1 MPKTEVYTAVVE
13 EQWPR
18 PTDPSKP
25 HTFRFRSA
33 TPRGAAR
40 LVAEAMGYPA
50 TSIRY
55 VTDLNDNPVSRVYEV
70 PDGITITLVEA

>member
-1 MPKTEVYTAVVE
+1 
-13 EQWPR
+13 
-18 PTDPSKP
+18 
-25 HTFRFRSA
+25 
-33 TPRGAAR
+33 
-40 LVAEAMGYPA
+40 MGYPA